1 MVFTFFVLVAIA
13 IEVVSSIA
21 EFGDE
26 SEKLSTAIFGFAT
39 FNLVIAILS
48 ALFLIL
54 KAFCSKKDNGPS
66 KTNDLEMNDVDNS
79 SLLLK
84 EDANQMP

>member
-13 IEVVSSIA
+13 IEVVSI
-21 EFGDE
+21 DE

-39 FNLVIAILS
+39 LNLVIAILS
-48 ALFLIL
+48 ALYLIW

-66 KTNDLEMNDVDNS
+66 KTNDLEMHDVDNS
-79 SLLLK
+79 PLL
-84 EDANQMP
+84 